1 MEIKYKS
8 IFKKD
13 IENLIMYENA
23 MNFKSNSKLALLDLD
38 KYFISINKSIKN
50 ITKEEYYNYI
60 YNYDD
65 SNYDSYKR
73 YLTILKLSRYLIRF
87 GNTNVFVEEVMFDNN
102 SDFKPHIYTKTE
114 IRKIFFKIDS
124 MKFEKKNLNYEYPVL
139 FRLLYSTGMRISE
152 ALKIKGKNVNL
163 KNGEID
169 IILSKENISRKIYL
183 SKTMIEVLKKY
194 FNLMNF
200 KNNDYIFSV
209 SEASSLSVF
218 KKVIKELNI
227 KIQRIRLHD
236 LRHTFSTMALEK
248 LIKKNFEP
256 KEALAYLEQYIGH
269 SNERSS
275 EYYLHMTDKMM
286 NEVLKKSKEYD
297 SELYSEI
304 GADDNE

>member
-38 KYFISINKSIKN
+38 RYFISINKSIKN

-194 FNLMNF
+194 FNLMNL

-269 SNERSS
+269 YNEMSS

-304 GADDNE
+304 GVDDNE